1 MLSGAFYDDRRV
13 VYKGGA
19 YLYVPLGK
27 WLTSNLTLFLERGA
41 TILGSQMPD
50 YTLKKGVEPFHLMH
64 GGRYHSLINRHN
76 AFDIFL
82 VSCLHSTVP
91 LPGND
96 ASIDGNVQVQNETAH
111 APQESISLHYSCGV
125 IPPTLSVLLLQI
137 KLKKMNPSD
146 TGPTLPVALVP

>member
-1 MLSGAFYDDRRV
+1 MDVANMLGLRNRDLR

-41 TILGSQMPD
+41 TILGSQMP
-50 YTLKKGVEPFHLMH
+50 
-64 GGRYHSLINRHN
+64 

-82 VSCLHSTVP
+82 VSGLHSTVP

-96 ASIDGNVQVQNETAH
+96 ANIDG
-111 APQESISLHYSCGV
+111 
-125 IPPTLSVLLLQI
+125 
-137 KLKKMNPSD
+137 
-146 TGPTLPVALVP
+146 